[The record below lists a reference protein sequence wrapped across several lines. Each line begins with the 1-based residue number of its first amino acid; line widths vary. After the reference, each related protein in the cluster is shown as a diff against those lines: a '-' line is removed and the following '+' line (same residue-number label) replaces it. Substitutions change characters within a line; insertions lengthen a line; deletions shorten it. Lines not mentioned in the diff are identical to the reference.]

1 MRALDVAVEANYLAE
16 ICSQND
22 MVTGKSNNDKVKP
35 EHSLY
40 GVTFSVADWIDMN
53 GFDSTCGLANRSVKP
68 CSEDAVIIRAL
79 RDNLMATPLFR
90 SSVNQ
95 GAGSNDISA
104 FASENANHIW
114 GRAKNPLKKEE
125 FSTGGS
131 CGGEAGLVA
140 TLSICIGLAVD

>member
-1 MRALDVAVEANYLAE
+1 M
-16 ICSQND
+16 I
-22 MVTGKSNNDKVKP
+22 TGRSNIEKVKA

-40 GVTFSVADWIDMN
+40 GLTFSVADWIEMN

-68 CSEDAVIIRAL
+68 SNEDAVIIKAL

-95 GAGSNDISA
+95 GAGINDISV
-104 FASENANHIW
+104 FSSENVNNFW
-114 GRAKNPLKKEE
+114 GRAKNPHKKEY
-125 FSTGGS
+125 STGGS

-140 TLSICIGLAVD
+140 SHSIGIGLAVD